1 MSSNPDQPQNPL
13 FSQRFQE
20 REPSLSARPALFWTL
35 DSGLRVTSVDGTA
48 LSLFNVR
55 AEELLGRSLPEILR
69 SGSADSPFLI
79 AHYNALEGAP
89 QEFEGGWNGRRF
101 EAHLE
106 PVRAAT
112 GEISGVIGMARERLA
127 RRGSGREESRVAA
140 VGHEANYRALV
151 ESSADL
157 LALVSPEGSLLYAN
171 TAISRLLG
179 YTNQELRGAQAFDLI
194 HPEEL
199 EATRELF
206 AELLKKPGSK
216 SLFHVRVRGRDDA
229 WHDIEGSV
237 TNFLHDPAVQAIV
250 ATATEITDRKRAE
263 IERQVISEMIDAL
276 NVTSNLN
283 ELFLR
288 IHSALKKVLYA
299 ENCFVALC
307 DKETETFRFPFFVDR
322 FDAVPAPQKV
332 GRSCTAYVFHNGWP
346 MLITQRVFDEM
357 VKRGDVELVG
367 TPSPTWLGV
376 PLRTPSATLGVLVVQ
391 HYEDPTIYTERDLD
405 FLSSVGGHIA
415 LAIERK
421 EADDALRRQ
430 QEENETI
437 FHSAPIRIQY
447 KDCKNRIMRA
457 NHAAAQALGME
468 VHQVEGR
475 AMEELQPEYAQ
486 QYYQDDLE
494 VIQSRTPKLG
504 IIENFRSTTGELRL
518 MRTDKIPYMDT
529 EGRVI
534 GVLAFSSDVTER
546 HNTKEA
552 LRRSEANYRSLIDNA
567 PYGICRVDANN
578 RILDANPALVDM
590 LGYMTENELIGADL
604 TAQIF
609 ANPEEGRKAL
619 PEAGATTHVTGGE
632 CTWRKRDG
640 TSIVVHLSV
649 RFVRGAESRS
659 DYYELVAENIT
670 EQRALETQLRQAVKM
685 EAIGRLAGGVAH
697 DFNNLLMVI
706 KGHAELLL
714 ERVGTDEW
722 AHQKVE
728 QVQRAADRA
737 ASLTR
742 QLLAF
747 SRMQLLQPKV
757 IDLNFVVGEMGRL
770 LPRLIGEDIDLTIQ
784 LSADLGRVKA
794 DQTQIEQVIMNL
806 AVNARDAMP
815 DGGKLQIETSNVELD
830 EAYARRHPPLTPGSF
845 VLLAVTDSGIGM
857 DAETQAHIFEPFFT
871 TKEKGKGTGLGLAT
885 VYGVVKQSGGFVWVY
900 SEKNRGTTF
909 KIYLPRI
916 AEPVEASRGADA
928 GGETPMGRETILL
941 AEDEDAVRDIAREF
955 LQLSGYTVLE
965 ASDGASAL
973 ALAEKHDGPIQLLV
987 TDMIMPGMSG
997 RELAQRLVEKRPE
1010 LKIVFMSGYTEYTTF
1025 RQGTI
1030 LENEILLTKPFTR
1043 VTLAR
1048 TVRDTLTGNKQKN

>member
-1 MSSNPDQPQNPL
+1 VSASR
-13 FSQRFQE
+13 SEE
-20 REPSLSARPALFWTL
+20 RETSLAARPALFWTL
-35 DSGLRVTSVDGTA
+35 DSGLRVTSIDGTA
-48 LSLFNVR
+48 LSLLDVR
-55 AEELLGRSLPEILR
+55 AEELLGRTLPEILQ
-69 SGSADSPFLI
+69 SGSIESPFLI
-79 AHYNALEGAP
+79 AHYKALEGVP

-106 PVRAAT
+106 SLRSAT
-112 GEISGVIGMARERLA
+112 GKVSGVIGMARERLA
-127 RRGSGREESRVAA
+127 RRGSGRTEKPQSADSR
-140 VGHEANYRALV
+140 EAQYRALV
-151 ESSADL
+151 ENSADM
-157 LALVSPEGSLLYAN
+157 LALLSADGALLYGN

-179 YTNQELRGAQAFDLI
+179 YTTQELTEAQAFDLI
-194 HPEEL
+194 HPEEV
-199 EATRELF
+199 EATRELWS
-206 AELLKKPGSK
+206 ELLKTPGSK
-216 SLFHVRVRGRDDA
+216 SLFHVRVRGRNDA
-229 WHDIEGSV
+229 WHDMEGCV
-237 TNFLHDPAVQAIV
+237 TNLLHDPGVRAIV

-263 IERQVISEMIDAL
+263 TEQQVISEIIDAL
-276 NVTSNLN
+276 NVTSKLN
-283 ELFLR
+283 ELFVQ

-299 ENCFVALC
+299 ENCFIALY
-307 DKETETFRFPFFVDR
+307 DKETGTFRFPFFVDR
-322 FDAVPAPQKV
+322 FDTAPAPQNL
-332 GRSCTAYVFHNGWP
+332 GRSCTAYVFHSGWP
-346 MLITQRVFDEM
+346 MLITQKVFDEM

-367 TPSPTWLGV
+367 THSPAWLGV

-391 HYEDPTIYTERDLD
+391 HYDDSTIYTERDLD

-457 NHAAAQALGME
+457 NRAAAQALGME

-475 AMEELQPEYAQ
+475 GTEELQAEYAQ

-494 VIQSRTPKLG
+494 VIQSRKPKLG
-504 IIENFRSTTGELRL
+504 IIENFRSTTGDVRL

-567 PYGICRVDANN
+567 PYGICRADANN
-578 RILDANPALVDM
+578 RLLDVNPALVDM

-604 TAQIF
+604 IAQIF
-609 ANPEEGRKAL
+609 ADPEEGRKAL
-619 PEAGATTHVTGGE
+619 PEAGATSHVTGAE
-632 CTWRKRDG
+632 CTWKKRDG
-640 TSIVVHLSV
+640 TPITVHLSA
-649 RFVRGAESRS
+649 RFVRAAESRR

-706 KGHAELLL
+706 KGHTELLL
-714 ERVGTDEW
+714 ERMGADEW

-728 QVQRAADRA
+728 HVQRAADRA
-737 ASLTR
+737 AALTR

-757 IDLNFVVGEMGRL
+757 IDLNFVVTEMGRL
-770 LPRLIGEDIDLTIQ
+770 LPRLIGEDIELTIR
-784 LSADLGRVKA
+784 LNAGLGRVKA

-815 DGGKLQIETSNVELD
+815 AGGKLLIETSNIELD
-830 EAYARRHPPLTPGSF
+830 ESYARRHPPLCAGQF
-845 VLLAVTDSGIGM
+845 AMLAVTDSGVGM
-857 DAETQAHIFEPFFT
+857 DAETKAHIFEPFFT

-885 VYGVVKQSGGFVWVY
+885 VYGVVKQSGGYVWVY
-900 SEKNRGTTF
+900 SEKDRGTTF
-909 KIYLPRI
+909 KIYLPRV
-916 AEPVEASRGADA
+916 AEPVDASRGGDVA
-928 GGETPMGRETILL
+928 GETPEGRETILL

-965 ASDGASAL
+965 APDGASAL

-987 TDMIMPGMSG
+987 TDMIMPGMTG

-1010 LKIVFMSGYTEYTTF
+1010 LKIVFMSGYTEYTTT
-1025 RQGTI
+1025 RQGNI

-1043 VTLAR
+1043 ITLAR
-1048 TVRDTLTGNKQKN
+1048 TVRDTLSGIPKKD